1 MTYNYEYTDYSVS
14 DNAIHYYFSN
24 IDYPSGSE
32 SLQVISDKIDTL
44 NDTISNGS
52 FILIFSIG
60 ILIGFFT
67 LKSVFGRV

>member
-1 MTYNYEYTDYSVS
+1 MTYSYDFSCDSVS
-14 DNAIHYYFSN
+14 DNAIHYYFSS
-24 IDYPSGSE
+24 DGSSADTE
-32 SLQVISDKIDTL
+32 TLQIISDKIDTL

-67 LKSVFGRV
+67 LKSIFGRA

>member
-1 MTYNYEYTDYSVS
+1 MIYNYEYTDYSVS
-14 DNAIHYYFSN
+14 DNAIHYYFANTDNS
-24 IDYPSGSE
+24 SGSE
-32 SLQVISDKIDTL
+32 TLQVISDKIDTL

-67 LKSVFGRV
+67 LKSIFGRA